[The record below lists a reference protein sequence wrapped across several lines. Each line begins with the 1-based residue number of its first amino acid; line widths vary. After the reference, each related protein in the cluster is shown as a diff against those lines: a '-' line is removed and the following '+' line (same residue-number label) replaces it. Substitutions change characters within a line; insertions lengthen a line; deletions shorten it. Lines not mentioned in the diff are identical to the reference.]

1 MTVRVRFAPSPTGY
15 LHIGGARTALYSY
28 LFAKANGGKFIL
40 RVEDTDLERS
50 KREYEDAQIDDLKWC
65 GIEYDEGPDKPGEYG
80 PYRQSERQDIY
91 KKVSE
96 GFIAEGKAYYCFLT
110 SDELE
115 KLTEQAE
122 SEKKAPH
129 AYHGKYRD
137 LDPVEAK
144 KRVEAGEEHVVRFRN
159 PGKELSITDHVR
171 GNVKWPGDMVGDFV
185 IMRSNGM
192 PVYNFCCVVDD
203 AMMKITHVIRAE
215 EHLNNTCRQM
225 MIYEAMGEKMPE
237 FAHCSLLIG
246 EDRQKLSKRHG
257 ATSVTQYKEMGY
269 LPEAMVNY
277 LTLLGWSHPDE
288 TDIFNVNELGELFKL
303 DRLSKSPA
311 MYDIKK
317 LNFVNESWLRALP
330 TEEIIAGFE
339 KSAGEDS
346 EFARKGNEWK
356 TSFVELFKD
365 KVQLFNEV
373 NVKMEELLSAN
384 IDKESEGYK
393 EVMGWETSPAI
404 QEYVK
409 EELDRIV
416 AEGKDFVDAETF
428 SGWMNHL
435 KKEMKIKGKPLFMG
449 LRVVL
454 TGLQH
459 GPDLKAAIPL
469 TPIKVLIE
477 RVG

>member
-373 NVKMEELLSAN
+373 NMKMEELLSAN